1 MSTQTSPSS
10 PQTTSHPKSELE
22 DFDGKIS
29 IARAFPYGLQH
40 VLAMF
45 VANLAPIA
53 IIASAAGFDDAYIS
67 ASSDLDEY
75 LIESLKAQ
83 GCKITSWGV
92 GTNMITSR
100 DCPAFG
106 GVYKL
111 AAVKDADST
120 EFTPKIKLSE
130 NTEKVTNPG
139 NKTVYRLYLSL
150 IHI

>member
-1 MSTQTSPSS
+1 MSVQSSPS

-53 IIASAAGFDDAYIS
+53 IIASAAGFDDATT
-67 ASSDLDEY
+67 AM
-75 LIESLKAQ
+75 LIQNAMIVA
-83 GCKITSWGV
+83 GI
-92 GTNMITSR
+92 GTFIQ
-100 DCPAFG
+100 
-106 GVYKL
+106 L
-111 AAVKDADST
+111 
-120 EFTPKIKLSE
+120 
-130 NTEKVTNPG
+130 
-139 NKTVYRLYLSL
+139 LSL

>member
-1 MSTQTSPSS
+1 M
-10 PQTTSHPKSELE
+10 
-22 DFDGKIS
+22 
-29 IARAFPYGLQH
+29 
-40 VLAMF
+40 LA
-45 VANLAPIA
+45 
-53 IIASAAGFDDAYIS
+53 AAGFDDAVIS

-83 GCKITSWGV
+83 DAKINSWGV
-92 GTNMITSR
+92 GTRLITAN
-100 DCPAFG
+100 DNPAFG

-139 NKTVYRLYLSL
+139 NKTVYRLCNKKTGKFPDNIFQSESDCPLSL
-150 IHI
+150 RTESCGLLFCLLLSFYQAFLHPLSFQILNL